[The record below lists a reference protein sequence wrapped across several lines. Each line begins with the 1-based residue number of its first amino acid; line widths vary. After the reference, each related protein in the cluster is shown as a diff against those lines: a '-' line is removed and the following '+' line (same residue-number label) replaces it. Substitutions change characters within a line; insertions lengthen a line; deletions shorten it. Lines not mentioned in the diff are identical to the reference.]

1 MIDFNQ
7 AAFMKSCKSTIFKAI
22 TIASLSV
29 ATIPG
34 LSLEYSM
41 IPISNA
47 AVSQYLKEPTDDFKE
62 EMKRSEE
69 LRKKDIEIRKAWD
82 GIVDEIKASDDP
94 VVTAASIKKLNV
106 LLNKIQTVPIGV
118 KKLDL
123 VKTCRAKKFEG
134 KKIKKTWTKEV
145 EIEYEAM
152 IQQFNKQ
159 FYPKNPGDK
168 TI

>member
-1 MIDFNQ
+1 M
-7 AAFMKSCKSTIFKAI
+7 
-22 TIASLSV
+22 
-29 ATIPG
+29 
-34 LSLEYSM
+34 
-41 IPISNA
+41 
-47 AVSQYLKEPTDDFKE
+47 
-62 EMKRSEE
+62 
-69 LRKKDIEIRKAWD
+69 
-82 GIVDEIKASDDP
+82 
-94 VVTAASIKKLNV
+94 
-106 LLNKIQTVPIGV
+106 

-123 VKTCRAKKFEG
+123 VKTCRVKKFEG